1 MRDIPVGN
9 GSLLVNFD
17 DKYQIRDIYFP
28 HVGQENHSEGFPF
41 RFGIWVDGT
50 FSWIFADE
58 WTRTLR
64 YVDNAPVTD
73 VTLTNDHLG
82 IEIKC
87 CDAVAEAQNVF
98 IRRITVRD
106 LHSQSREV
114 RVFLHQDFRLY
125 ENKVGDT
132 AFYDPETLAL
142 IHYKKHRYFLVNT
155 YPHFDQFATGR
166 KAFRNSEGTWRDAED
181 GDLQGG
187 AITEGSVDFTIGVHL
202 ALEANGQAEFHYW
215 IAAGTAHSEVEAI
228 NSKIIKAGAESFIS
242 HATGGSLAW
251 LEEGSL
257 AISGLSETAFKLYRR
272 SLLIIRTQIDMHGA
286 IIAAND
292 SEVTERAT
300 DHYSYLW
307 PRDGSFVANAM
318 DQAGYSS
325 YSHNFFDLCSRIVHE
340 RGYFLQ
346 KYNPDGSV
354 GSGWHSYW
362 DKYTKKP
369 MLPIQ
374 EDETALVLWA
384 LWEHYSMHPDEEFV
398 GELYQSLIVKCAN
411 FIAGFR
417 DPETKLP
424 KPSWNLWEDRRGV
437 HTFTCATVVAGLRAA
452 VNFANMFGDSDLAVN
467 YAAAANEIVDA
478 MREHLYSH
486 ELGRFLRGL
495 LANGDDSLYPDPT
508 IDASLFGIFYFGCFT
523 PDDPMVV
530 NTMAAIEA
538 TLTNKTAV
546 GGVARFENDG
556 YMRESDSVTGNTWF
570 ICSLWLA
577 EFYIARA
584 KSADELEQ
592 ARNIIEST
600 AGLAMPSGV
609 LAEQIEPIS
618 GQAASVSPLT
628 WSHSTYV
635 ATVLSFSKKLSS
647 FTTK

>member
-1 MRDIPVGN
+1 M
-9 GSLLVNFD
+9 
-17 DKYQIRDIYFP
+17 
-28 HVGQENHSEGFPF
+28 
-41 RFGIWVDGT
+41 
-50 FSWIFADE
+50 
-58 WTRTLR
+58 
-64 YVDNAPVTD
+64 
-73 VTLTNDHLG
+73 
-82 IEIKC
+82 
-87 CDAVAEAQNVF
+87 
-98 IRRITVRD
+98 
-106 LHSQSREV
+106 
-114 RVFLHQDFRLY
+114 
-125 ENKVGDT
+125 
-132 AFYDPETLAL
+132 
-142 IHYKKHRYFLVNT
+142 
-155 YPHFDQFATGR
+155 
-166 KAFRNSEGTWRDAED
+166 
-181 GDLQGG
+181 
-187 AITEGSVDFTIGVHL
+187 
-202 ALEANGQAEFHYW
+202 
-215 IAAGTAHSEVEAI
+215 
-228 NSKIIKAGAESFIS
+228 
-242 HATGGSLAW
+242 
-251 LEEGSL
+251 
-257 AISGLSETAFKLYRR
+257 
-272 SLLIIRTQIDMHGA
+272 
-286 IIAAND
+286 
-292 SEVTERAT
+292 
-300 DHYSYLW
+300 
-307 PRDGSFVANAM
+307 
-318 DQAGYSS
+318 
-325 YSHNFFDLCSRIVHE
+325 
-340 RGYFLQ
+340 
-346 KYNPDGSV
+346 
-354 GSGWHSYW
+354 
-362 DKYTKKP
+362 
-369 MLPIQ
+369 Q

-398 GELYQSLIVKCAN
+398 GLYQSLIVKCAN

-467 YAAAANEIVDA
+467 YATAANEIVDA

-592 ARNIIEST
+592 ARNIIKST

-618 GQAASVSPLT
+618 GQAASGFAAHLVTLD
-628 WSHSTYV
+628 V
-635 ATVLSFSKKLSS
+635 CRDGFEFFSKKLSS